1 MDTYQILTLVLILSW
16 IGIFF
21 KWFKSSPNKRSDKE
35 MEAYTKR
42 LLQNL
47 IPIVVV
53 LATQAEIYFGRKTN
67 ELKRSYV
74 ICELYKLI
82 PDEFKPYVTEVNFD
96 VILSAALD
104 KAEELWQ
111 ANTKIKELTG
121 GVER

>member
-1 MDTYQILTLVLILSW
+1 MDTYQILALIVILSW
-16 IGIFF
+16 LFIIF
-21 KWFKSSPNKRSDKE
+21 KWAKSLPNKRSEKE
-35 MEAYTKR
+35 MMAYTQR

-47 IPIVVV
+47 IPIAVV
-53 LATQAEIYFGRKTN
+53 LATQAEIEFGRKTN
-67 ELKRSYV
+67 ELKRSSV
-74 ICELYKLI
+74 IYELYKLI

-121 GVER
+121 GMNK